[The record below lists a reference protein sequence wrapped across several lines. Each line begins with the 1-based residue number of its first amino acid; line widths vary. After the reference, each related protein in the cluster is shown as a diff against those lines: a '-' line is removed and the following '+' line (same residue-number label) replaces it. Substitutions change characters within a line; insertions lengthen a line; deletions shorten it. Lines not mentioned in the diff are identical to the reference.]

1 MTSFRLSI
9 CVTREDAV
17 RAELASRVSFEAS
30 CTVVSID
37 EEEWGLDSNTHG
49 AYEFVK
55 VYFTEVFQSVF
66 DLRKSVF

>member
-9 CVTREDAV
+9 CVTREEAV

-30 CTVVSID
+30 YTVVSID
-37 EEEWGLDSNTHG
+37 EEACGANAHR

-55 VYFTEVFQSVF
+55 VYFTKVSQSVL
-66 DLRKSVF
+66 DLCESVF